1 MGIIKNLTFIL
12 DGGHKKYY
20 TEKEQNIS
28 KLLCAPKLFR
38 QERKVCMEFIY
49 QANEL
54 KSATNARKNTF
65 LLTNGLG
72 GYASVTGVYSAPRC
86 DQGILVAA
94 EKAPNVRINLV
105 HRISEKLYCGEDAYY
120 LSSQAFA
127 DGTPYEDGYR
137 WLRKFAI
144 DYTPMWQYDV
154 GDVLVE
160 RHLCIAYG
168 ENSAAVTY
176 HIENNGYQPCTLVLR
191 PYFKF
196 APKEEA
202 VRQRKRLLY
211 AGGVVVEGERRV
223 KILTDGD
230 LFETDPDTQWLAY
243 AEDAKDGRP
252 DKGMAFGCCEIT
264 MTVEAGETADYEVVF
279 TAEKNTVSGW
289 RMLREAN
296 ARLEKIESESKFRDP
311 VARQLELSAD
321 AYIARRD
328 STGGKTIL
336 AGYPL
341 FSDWGRDTMIALPGC
356 CLATGRYEEAK
367 SILRTFL
374 AYEKDGL
381 VPNLFPEGDQAPM
394 YNTVDAALILID
406 SVWKYVQVTQD
417 WAFAWEAW
425 EPMSRIIAYYR
436 KGTHHGIGMDTDGL
450 IFAGEGLD
458 QVTWMDVC
466 VQGILPTPRHGK
478 PVEINAYW
486 YNALMIMD
494 RIAEKL
500 GYEDNDYAE
509 LSQQVKE
516 SFCKKFYIPEKGY
529 LKDVLSGTDA
539 DEQIRCNQIWA
550 LSMTYT
556 MLTHEQERNVLDTVQ
571 KHLYTPY
578 DLRILSPE
586 DPQYHPYYGGEQLE
600 RDMAYHQGTTWVFP
614 MGAYYRAYLKV
625 NGNTAEAVE
634 AVKVGLSNIKTMM
647 RQGCAGQLPE
657 IYDGENPHEGK
668 GCFAQAWSVGEILR
682 VYEAIENL
690 KRE

>member
-1 MGIIKNLTFIL
+1 
-12 DGGHKKYY
+12 
-20 TEKEQNIS
+20 
-28 KLLCAPKLFR
+28 
-38 QERKVCMEFIY
+38 MEFIY

-54 KSATNARKNTF
+54 KSATSARKNTF

-72 GYASVTGVYSAPRC
+72 GYASMTGVFSAPRC

-94 EKAPNVRINLV
+94 VKAPNVRINMV
-105 HRISEKLYCGEDAYY
+105 HRMREKLYCGEESYF

-127 DGTPYEDGYR
+127 DDTPYEDGYR
-137 WLRKFAI
+137 WLTKYAM
-144 DYTPMWQYDV
+144 DYTPVWNYDMDGV
-154 GDVLVE
+154 TVD
-160 RHLCIAYG
+160 RHLCMDHG
-168 ENSAAVTY
+168 KNTAAVLY
-176 HIENNGYQPCTLVLR
+176 HIENNGYQPCILVLR
-191 PYFKF
+191 PYFKM
-196 APKEEA
+196 APKEDA

-211 AGGVVVEGERRV
+211 AGGVVTADEYRV

-230 LFETDPDTQWLAY
+230 LFETEPDTQWLAY

-252 DKGMAFGCCEIT
+252 ARGMTFGCCEIVK
-264 MTVEAGETADYEVVF
+264 TVEAGETADLEVVF
-279 TAEKNTVSGW
+279 TTEKTAPSGW
-289 RMLREAN
+289 ELLEAAN
-296 ARLEKIESESKFRDP
+296 ERLEKIEKNSVFRDP

-328 STGGKTIL
+328 SVGGKTIL

-341 FSDWGRDTMIALPGC
+341 FSDWGRDTMISLPGC
-356 CLATGRYEEAK
+356 CLATRRYEEAK

-406 SVWKYVQVTQD
+406 SVWQYVRRTND

-425 EPMSRIIAYYR
+425 DPMERIIRCYR
-436 KGTHHGIGMDTDGL
+436 KGTRHGIGMDEDGL
-450 IFAGEGLD
+450 IFAGQGLD

-486 YNALMIMD
+486 YNALIIMD
-494 RIAEKL
+494 KIAEKL
-500 GYEDNDYAE
+500 EYDRKDYAE
-509 LSQQVKE
+509 LAEQVKA
-516 SFCKKFYIPEKGY
+516 SFIEKFYMPEKGY
-529 LKDVLSGTDA
+529 LKDVISGTDA

-550 LSMTYT
+550 LSMTHT
-556 MLTHEQERNVLDTVQ
+556 MLNHEQELQVLSTVRE
-571 KHLYTPY
+571 HLYTPY
-578 DLRILSPE
+578 GLRTLSPE
-586 DPQYHPYYGGEQLE
+586 DPQYQPYYGGEQLK

-614 MGAYYRAYLKV
+614 MGAYYRACLKV
-625 NGNTAEAVE
+625 HGNTPETVE
-634 AVKVGLSNIKTMM
+634 AVKVGLANIKTMM

-657 IYDGENPHEGK
+657 IYDGENPSEGK

-682 VYEAIENL
+682 VYEAIENI
-690 KRE
+690 EEE